1 MELRHLR
8 YFVAVAEELHF
19 GHAAERLN
27 MTQPPLSQQ
36 IHQLEEELG
45 AALFRRHAR
54 GVALTDAGKVF
65 LGRARTILE
74 DAARAAEDARRADRG
89 EFGELRLALTFN
101 AAWKV
106 LPAIVRRYR
115 EQYPAVR
122 LHLDELATGEQID
135 AFRAGQIDAG
145 FLNLPIPDQEFQW
158 RAVGRDRLV
167 AAVPAG
173 HDLATRG
180 RVPLTDL
187 AQLDWLTAPRR
198 ASPKVHDRIAAA
210 FEAGGRMPRIAQEA
224 RYSWTLLSFVAAGM
238 GFALVSSNLASVR
251 REGVAFVEL
260 DAQIELDLELALAWR
275 SDAASGV
282 LGAFVAVAEAWAAEN
297 YTGLLGLKARV

>member
-65 LGRARTILE
+65 LERARTILA
-74 DAARAAEDARRADRG
+74 DATHAAEDARRADRG

-101 AAWKV
+101 AAWKA

-115 EQYPAVR
+115 DLYPAVR
-122 LHLDELATGEQID
+122 LHLDEMATGEQID
-135 AFRAGQIDAG
+135 AFHAGQIDAG

-158 RAVGRDRLV
+158 RAVGRDRIV

-173 HDLATRG
+173 HSLATRG
-180 RVPLTDL
+180 RVALDEL
-187 AQLDWLTAPRR
+187 AELDWLCAPRHV
-198 ASPKVHDRIAAA
+198 SPKVHDRIAAA
-210 FEAGGRMPRIAQEA
+210 FEAAGRVPRIAQEA
-224 RYSWTLLSFVAAGM
+224 RYSWTLLAFVAAGM
-238 GFALVSSNLASVR
+238 GFALVSSNMASVR
-251 REGVAFVEL
+251 REGVAFVE
-260 DAQIELDLELALAWR
+260 IEGDVGLELELALAWR
-275 SDAASGV
+275 RDAASAV
-282 LGAFVAVAEAWAAEN
+282 LGGFVAVAEAWASEN
-297 YTGLLGLKARV
+297 YTALLGLKTRV

>member
-19 GHAAERLN
+19 GRAAERLD

-45 AALFRRHAR
+45 ASLFRRHAR

-65 LGRARTILE
+65 LGRARKILE
-74 DAARAAEDARRADRG
+74 DAGIAAEDARRADRG

-101 AAWKV
+101 AAWAV

-115 EQYPAVR
+115 ELYPAVR
-122 LHLDELATGEQID
+122 LHLHELATGEQID

-145 FLNLPIPDQEFQW
+145 FINLPIPDDEFQW
-158 RAVGRDRLV
+158 RPVGRDRLV
-167 AAVPAG
+167 AAVPVS
-173 HDLATRG
+173 HELASRS
-180 RVPLTDL
+180 RVPLADL
-187 AQLDWLTAPRR
+187 AALDWLTAPRR

-210 FEAGGRMPRIAQEA
+210 FEAGGRIPRIAQEA

-251 REGVAFVEL
+251 REGVSFVEL
-260 DAQIELDLELALAWR
+260 EEEAGLDLELALAWR

-282 LGAFVAVAEAWAAEN
+282 LGGFVAVADSWAAEN